1 MPSLRGTT
9 QGDLL
14 VRIKV
19 LLPTHLTDDERQ
31 LFERLRKARAARV

>member
-1 MPSLRGTT
+1 
-9 QGDLL
+9 LL

-31 LFERLRKARAARV
+31 LFERLREARAARV